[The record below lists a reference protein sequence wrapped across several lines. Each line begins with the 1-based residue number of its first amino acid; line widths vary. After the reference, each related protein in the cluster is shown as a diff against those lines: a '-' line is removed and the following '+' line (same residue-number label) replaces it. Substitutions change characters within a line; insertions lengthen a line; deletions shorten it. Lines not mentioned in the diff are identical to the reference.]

1 MKIIAKNKFSQA
13 EYNIIDTYECGIS
26 LEGWEVKSIRQ
37 GNVNLKNAFCSI
49 KDSEMWIN
57 NMHISQYMLVKADFE
72 RPRKL
77 LLHKNEIYRIMSKKD
92 QLSLQIIPSMIYWK
106 ENHIKIEILLVKH
119 LKIHDK
125 RQKIIKKEQ
134 DMKMKKI
141 LNYYK

>member
-1 MKIIAKNKFSQA
+1 MKIIAKNKFQKS
-13 EYNIIDTYECGIS
+13 EYNVLDTYECGIS

-49 KDSEMWIN
+49 KNSEMWIN
-57 NMHISQYMLVKADFE
+57 NMHISQYMLVKGDSE

-106 ENHIKIEILLVKH
+106 ENHIKVEILLVKH

-134 DMKMKKI
+134 EMKMKKI
-141 LNYYK
+141 LNSYK